1 MKQLHHSGL
10 PLYLDDDGVMVLK
23 PPAELSRLWP
33 QKRRADGGGLTGV
46 HRSAA

>member
-23 PPAELSRLWP
+23 PPLNYLGFGRK
-33 QKRRADGGGLTGV
+33 KRRADGGGLTGV